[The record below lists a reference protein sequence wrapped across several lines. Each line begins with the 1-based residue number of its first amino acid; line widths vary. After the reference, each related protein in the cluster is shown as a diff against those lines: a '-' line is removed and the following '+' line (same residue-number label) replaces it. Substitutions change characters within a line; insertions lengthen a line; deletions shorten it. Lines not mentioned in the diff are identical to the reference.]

1 MYTFIGLNDLMK
13 GIRCVLVN
21 FSKNLSHLKRTL
33 ECKNKRNGNCKKLNR
48 RDTVEKQQDRV
59 NVILGM
65 MLEAGVIED
74 YNRELSRDLLTVL
87 YQKAFEDGTLNGL
100 YGNN

>member
-1 MYTFIGLNDLMK
+1 M
-13 GIRCVLVN
+13 
-21 FSKNLSHLKRTL
+21 
-33 ECKNKRNGNCKKLNR
+33 
-48 RDTVEKQQDRV
+48 EKQQDRV